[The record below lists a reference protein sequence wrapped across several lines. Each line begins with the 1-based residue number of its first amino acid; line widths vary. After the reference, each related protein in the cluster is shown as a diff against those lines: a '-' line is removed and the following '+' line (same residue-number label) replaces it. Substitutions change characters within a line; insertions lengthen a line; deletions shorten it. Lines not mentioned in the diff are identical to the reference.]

1 MRHAGVRP
9 ALAAGGRGDVVQCGE
24 RAGGQHDQSKK
35 KKKVNNKAKTSRS
48 VTKRFK
54 ATATGKLLRRR
65 PFRQHLLTKKH
76 PLRKQKLRKCAT
88 PPFPDRHLGRST
100 SLLQAPLL

>member
-1 MRHAGVRP
+1 VRHAGVRP

-35 KKKVNNKAKTSRS
+35 KKKVNNKAKTSQS

-54 ATATGKLLRRR
+54 ATATGKLLR
-65 PFRQHLLTKKH
+65 
-76 PLRKQKLRKCAT
+76 
-88 PPFPDRHLGRST
+88 
-100 SLLQAPLL
+100 